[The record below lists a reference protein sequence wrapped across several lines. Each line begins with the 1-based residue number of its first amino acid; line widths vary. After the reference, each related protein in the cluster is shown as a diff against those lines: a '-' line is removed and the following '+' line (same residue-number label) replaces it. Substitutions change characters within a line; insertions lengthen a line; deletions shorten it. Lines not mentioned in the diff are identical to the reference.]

1 MVRYTLLPALVFL
14 CWNSMSSQTI
24 YAVRGIAL
32 GTETADPAYVSSLYS
47 NPVGLL
53 TVRNWEFMSSAVGS
67 FNRRDAIGVGMV
79 GVAYR
84 IGEDQVGALSYT
96 PTQNFLLRFE
106 DAPITPENNGLW
118 PLPSAIEFRD
128 RFRIGFA
135 HRLSDEIALGISGRW
150 VEEDLRTAGSNLQ
163 QASVNVSSFLASL
176 WSFNLG
182 FSYNVTSS
190 IRAGALIDN
199 VLALREAYFPDH
211 YRQYEFRPEK
221 IVRIAGAYDVSDRL
235 TVTAEV
241 NSRFASIV
249 GYEWNN
255 VFDVPD
261 FTVRQG
267 FWMTS
272 SSNPVEAL
280 SFGLG
285 YSYRALK
292 FDVAYVHFPGS
303 QTPSEGIAPGAFE
316 PLLSLHWNRYTTNR
330 FAFSISYAYHTG
342 TEPLVRIEDV
352 QFFSMVFPVNYRV
365 HAMRPLGY
373 ARVQNTTDKTVS
385 ARLSFFVPKLMSS
398 PTNTSQF
405 YLGPHEVRDIPFT
418 AEFNESILSVHDETF
433 RDARIAVMEAEVN
446 DYTDI
451 EYKKVLILGRNFWNG
466 DPLMLKYF
474 VTPDEPRV
482 KAFARKA
489 LYENID
495 FLESLPPERQPLEK
509 ARLVFNRLANLLSY
523 YADEKTFTSVEE
535 FDRVQYPSETLDLRG
550 GDCDDLSVCYSALMN
565 SLGFETAFVDVRYD
579 SVDENGDNAH
589 IYLLVD
595 TKLPAYVWSSLTSN
609 ERKLV
614 VRRNSTNRETLWI
627 PIEPTLITKGFD
639 AAWEQ
644 GALEYYHD
652 VELMLGQLRGTVKI
666 VDVY

>member
-1 MVRYTLLPALVFL
+1 M
-14 CWNSMSSQTI
+14 N
-24 YAVRGIAL
+24 
-32 GTETADPAYVSSLYS
+32 
-47 NPVGLL
+47 
-53 TVRNWEFMSSAVGS
+53 NWEFTSSAVGA
-67 FNRRDAIGVGMV
+67 FNNAEAFGFGMI

-84 IGEDQVGALSYT
+84 FSENEVGALSYT
-96 PTQNFLLRFE
+96 PTQEFLLQFDNTSIHTE
-106 DAPITPENNGLW
+106 AGGLW
-118 PLPSAIEFRD
+118 PYPSALEFRD

-135 HRLSDEIALGISGRW
+135 RRLSDEVALGISGRW
-150 VEEDLRTAGSNLQ
+150 VEEFLRTPGSGYLQ
-163 QASVNVSSFLASL
+163 SPGNSASYRASL

-182 FSYNVTSS
+182 FSYNVNASVKT
-190 IRAGALIDN
+190 GALIDN
-199 VLALREAYFPDH
+199 ILAVREAYFPDH
-211 YRQYEFRPEK
+211 YRQFEYRPEK
-221 IVRIAGAYDVSDRL
+221 IVRIGGAYKYSREL
-235 TVTAEV
+235 TFTAEV
-241 NSRFASIV
+241 NSRFAV
-249 GYEWNN
+249 VLGYEQNN
-255 VFDVPD
+255 VFDLPD

-267 FWMTS
+267 FWMTT
-272 SSNPVEAL
+272 SSNPIEAL
-280 SFGLG
+280 SIGLG
-285 YSYRALK
+285 YSYK
-292 FDVAYVHFPGS
+292 TVQFDAAYVHFLGQRVPSNGILPGS
-303 QTPSEGIAPGAFE
+303 FQ
-316 PLLSLHWNRYTTNR
+316 PLSSLHWNPYTTNQIT
-330 FAFSISYAYHTG
+330 ASVTYAYRSG
-342 TEPLVRIEDV
+342 SEPLVRIEDV

-373 ARVQNTTDKTVS
+373 ARVRNTTDKTVS
-385 ARLSFFVPKLMSS
+385 ARLSFFVPKLMSM

-405 YLGPHEVRDIPFT
+405 YLNPHEIRDIPFT
-418 AEFNESILSVHDETF
+418 AEFNENILSVHEESF

-446 DYTDI
+446 NYTDI

-523 YADEKTFTSVEE
+523 YADEKTFTSLEE

-550 GDCDDLSVCYSALMN
+550 GDCDDLTVCYSALMN

-627 PIEPTLITKGFD
+627 PVEPTLITKGFD

-644 GALEYYHD
+644 GALEYYRD
-652 VELMLGQLRGTVKI
+652 VELMLGQLRGNVKI

>member
-1 MVRYTLLPALVFL
+1 
-14 CWNSMSSQTI
+14 
-24 YAVRGIAL
+24 
-32 GTETADPAYVSSLYS
+32 
-47 NPVGLL
+47 
-53 TVRNWEFMSSAVGS
+53 
-67 FNRRDAIGVGMV
+67 MV

-84 IGEDQVGALSYT
+84 FGENQVGALSYT
-96 PTQNFLLRFE
+96 PSQEFLLRF
-106 DAPITPENNGLW
+106 DNTAMRPEPAGAW
-118 PLPSAIEFRD
+118 HDPSALEFRD

-135 HRLSDEIALGISGRW
+135 HHLSDEVAVGISGRW
-150 VEEDLRTAGSNLQ
+150 IEEYLHTSRSGDQAAAGNP
-163 QASVNVSSFLASL
+163 VSYRASL

-182 FSYNVTSS
+182 FDYNVNSS
-190 IRAGALIDN
+190 LKIGALIDN
-199 VLALREAYFPDH
+199 MLALREAYFPDH
-211 YRQYEFRPEK
+211 YRRFEYRPEK
-221 IVRIAGAYDVSDRL
+221 IVRLGGAYDLSEKL
-235 TVTAEV
+235 TVAAEV
-241 NSRFASIV
+241 NSRFAAV
-249 GYEWNN
+249 LGYEWEN
-255 VFDVPD
+255 VFSVSD

-267 FWMTS
+267 IWLTT

-280 SFGLG
+280 SIGLG
-285 YSYRALK
+285 YFLNPVRFDAAYLLLLGARAPSNGIL
-292 FDVAYVHFPGS
+292 PGS
-303 QTPSEGIAPGAFE
+303 FE
-316 PLLSLHWNRYTTNR
+316 PLSSLYWNAYATSQL
-330 FAFSISYAYHTG
+330 AFSVTYAYHSG
-342 TEPLVRIEDV
+342 YEPLVKIEDV

-373 ARVQNTTDKTVS
+373 ARVRNTTDKTVS

-405 YLGPHEVRDIPFT
+405 YLNPHEIRDIPFT
-418 AEFNESILSVHDETF
+418 AEFNENILAVHNESF
-433 RDARIAVMEAEVN
+433 RDARIGVMDAEVN

-495 FLESLPPERQPLEK
+495 FLESLSPERQPLEK

-523 YADEKTFTSVEE
+523 YADEKTFTSLEE

-550 GDCDDLSVCYSALMN
+550 GDYDDLTVCYSALMN